1 MMARHS
7 QGKTSSPR
15 AVNPIGMQ
23 LPPDE
28 LAWEELAWEE
38 FVRAGCAGDGWF
50 TCATFW
56 SRGIV
61 SPAVEASHIATV
73 ESINTKTVLFIVI

>member
-1 MMARHS
+1 
-7 QGKTSSPR
+7 
-15 AVNPIGMQ
+15 MQ

-28 LAWEELAWEE
+28 LAWEELVGEE
-38 FVRAGCAGDGWF
+38 LVGEELVRAGCAGDGWF
-50 TCATFW
+50 TCATFC
-56 SRGIV
+56 SRSIV